1 MCVCVCVCVRVCVRR
16 IVLIIALTKS
26 GFLKCLI
33 FLMRKIIKTICYM
46 DTKTVLV
53 RVQKSV
59 ADGSIIF

>member
-1 MCVCVCVCVRVCVRR
+1 MRR

-26 GFLKCLI
+26 GFLNCLI
-33 FLMRKIIKTICYM
+33 FMRKIIKTICYM